1 LRLALQVLIADDH
14 EIVRRGVRS
23 ILESRNDLKICGE
36 AANGR
41 DAVLK
46 AAQLR
51 PDLVILDHSMPILS
65 GLAAT
70 GEIHRIMPKVPILM
84 LSMHTGKDLLD
95 ALRVAGAQGFVPKA
109 ECADKLLEAVDA
121 VMRGETFF
129 NAEPSSCIGLSE

>member
-1 LRLALQVLIADDH
+1 MQVLIADDH

-23 ILESRNDLKICGE
+23 ILESRKDLQICGE
-36 AANGR
+36 AVNGR

-46 AAQLR
+46 ATQLH
-51 PDLVILDHSMPILS
+51 PDLVILDQSMPILS

-70 GEIHRIMPKVPILM
+70 SEIHQLMPDIPILM
-84 LSMHTGKDLLD
+84 LSMHQEKSLQD
-95 ALRVAGAQGFVPKA
+95 ALRVAGAQGFVPQA

-129 NAEPSSCIGLSE
+129 NVEPSPCIGLSE

>member
-1 LRLALQVLIADDH
+1 MQVLIADDH

-23 ILESRNDLKICGE
+23 ILESRKDLQICGE
-36 AANGR
+36 AVNGR

-46 AAQLR
+46 ATQLH
-51 PDLVILDHSMPILS
+51 PDLVILDQSMPILS

-70 GEIHRIMPKVPILM
+70 SEIHQLMPDIPILM
-84 LSMHTGKDLLD
+84 LSMHQEKSLQD

-129 NAEPSSCIGLSE
+129 NVEPSPCIGLSE

>member
-1 LRLALQVLIADDH
+1 MQVLIADDH

-23 ILESRNDLKICGE
+23 ILESRKDLQICGE

-46 AAQLR
+46 ATQLH
-51 PDLVILDHSMPILS
+51 PDLVILDQSMPILS

-70 GEIHRIMPKVPILM
+70 TQIHQLMPDVPILM
-84 LSMHTGKDLLD
+84 LSMHQEKSLLD
-95 ALRVAGAQGFVPKA
+95 ALQVAGAQGFVPKA

-129 NAEPSSCIGLSE
+129 NLEPSPRIGLSE